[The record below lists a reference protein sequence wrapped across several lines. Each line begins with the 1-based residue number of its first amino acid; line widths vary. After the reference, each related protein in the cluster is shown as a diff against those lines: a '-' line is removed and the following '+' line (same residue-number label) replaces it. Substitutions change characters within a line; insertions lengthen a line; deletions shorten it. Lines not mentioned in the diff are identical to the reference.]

1 MATAFQLRIVTP
13 KQQLLDEQVREVTA
27 PGTIG
32 EFGVL
37 PDHITFLTSLEIGS
51 LSFRTE
57 RGARTL
63 AVRGGFAEVAN
74 NVMTVLADD
83 AVFAEDIDAA
93 AARRE
98 LEAAEELL
106 QGMSPIEDGYA
117 AIDATR
123 RWALTRIAAGSS
135 RGG

>member
-13 KQQLLDEQVREVTA
+13 SRLLLDEEVREVTA
-27 PGTIG
+27 PGTVG

-37 PDHITFLTSLEIGS
+37 PDHITFLTSLEIGP

-57 RGARTL
+57 RGARRL

-83 AVFAEDIDAA
+83 AAFAEDIDPARARADLQTAEAQLKDRSPLDDAFVAADANRRWAQAQLDA
-93 AARRE
+93 AAR
-98 LEAAEELL
+98 
-106 QGMSPIEDGYA
+106 
-117 AIDATR
+117 
-123 RWALTRIAAGSS
+123 
-135 RGG
+135 

>member
-13 KQQLLDEQVREVTA
+13 SRLLLDEEVREVTA
-27 PGTIG
+27 PGTVG

-37 PDHITFLTSLEIGS
+37 PDHITFLTSLEIGP

-57 RGARTL
+57 RGARHL

-83 AVFAEDIDAA
+83 AAFAEDIDPARARADLQTAEAQLKDLSPLDDAFIAADANRRWAHARLDA
-93 AARRE
+93 AAR
-98 LEAAEELL
+98 
-106 QGMSPIEDGYA
+106 
-117 AIDATR
+117 
-123 RWALTRIAAGSS
+123 
-135 RGG
+135 